1 MSSPGRWS
9 SVKGR
14 GFSLVEVLLAM
25 ALLVVIFGLAVRY
38 FTHSSELARETQIR
52 SELQDRVR
60 MVMQVVSGDLQMAG
74 ARYWNSGDQN
84 KGFSLPTGK
93 VLRGNN
99 DGAKDSLSLYYVT
112 SLRNNTEAC
121 RRVDYDFVADTL
133 RRSDVNATPSTGND
147 CTEPAPSYQP
157 LAEGILA
164 LDIVYLCS
172 NGVKVN
178 EPDCGADAYPRSA
191 IVEVVGY
198 SLNPIKTMGPQNLI
212 TVSNESLSCPAGRG
226 CYALRQEVLM
236 PNLKPLPQ

>member
-1 MSSPGRWS
+1 M
-9 SVKGR
+9 KGR
-14 GFSLVEVLLAM
+14 GFTLIEVLVAMGLLAII
-25 ALLVVIFGLAVRY
+25 LGVAVRY
-38 FTHSSELARETQIR
+38 FINSSELARENQTR

-84 KGFSLPTGK
+84 KGFSLPAGK
-93 VLRGNN
+93 VLQGNN
-99 DGAKDSLSLYYVT
+99 DGPKDTLSLYYVT
-112 SLRNNTEAC
+112 SLRGKSEAC
-121 RRVDYDFVADTL
+121 RRVDYDFVNDTL
-133 RRSDVNATPSTGND
+133 RRSDVNATPITGND

-172 NGVKVN
+172 NGNRVN

-191 IVEVVGY
+191 IVEVIGY
-198 SLNPIKTMGPQNLI
+198 SLNPMKAVGPQNLT
-212 TVSNESLSCPAGRG
+212 TVSNEPLSCPVGRG